1 MNTQKYNII
10 IDHQFH
16 SCFKIVQGY
25 GEMSSEINVI
35 VRSAQIHHVSLY
47 LSRAF
52 LRLQFGFQLP
62 SFFSGPRVKL
72 LDRLIKK
79 ASKASRE

>member
-16 SCFKIVQGY
+16 SNFKIVQGY

-35 VRSAQIHHVSLY
+35 VHCARIHHRVSLTRLECSALY
-47 LSRAF
+47 FGAEGEAVALSIA
-52 LRLQFGFQLP
+52 L
-62 SFFSGPRVKL
+62 
-72 LDRLIKK
+72 
-79 ASKASRE
+79 

>member
-16 SCFKIVQGY
+16 SYFEIVQGY

-35 VRSAQIHHVSLY
+35 VAREYITSTVSLHS
-47 LSRAF
+47 SRARCRLLLLLF
-52 LRLQFGFQLP
+52 LFRGR
-62 SFFSGPRVKL
+62 G
-72 LDRLIKK
+72 
-79 ASKASRE
+79 

>member
-16 SCFKIVQGY
+16 SYFKIVQGY

-35 VRSAQIHHVSLY
+35 VRCARIHHVDSLC
-47 LSRAF
+47 LLILCCFFFGAEGEAQAF
-52 LRLQFGFQLP
+52 R
-62 SFFSGPRVKL
+62 
-72 LDRLIKK
+72 
-79 ASKASRE
+79 